1 MTYGDARP
9 EGRLVRLAS
18 TLRAYLNDSAVP
30 TGTAY
35 AVLRRAFL
43 ATFAAQAAVAAAVAL
58 AAVALAGRN
67 VAPSPWIALVLIIAA
82 GAQVA
87 LGGAVAAY
95 GVRQAGRLA
104 RGLALHRGG
113 REPDVERAGAAPPA
127 RAEGGP
133 PVGASTEPEDGAAPH
148 RDEQRRLRVARSA
161 ALSQTLLSAVL
172 LSTPTWFVAFGW
184 ATGQRATTLLAL
196 LATAALG
203 IAFGMMQVGPLA
215 RAVTVRPR

>member
-1 MTYGDARP
+1 M
-9 EGRLVRLAS
+9 
-18 TLRAYLNDSAVP
+18 LRS
-30 TGTAY
+30 
-35 AVLRRAFL
+35 AFL

-58 AAVALAGRN
+58 VAVVLAGRN

-87 LGGAVAAY
+87 LGAAVAAY

-104 RGLALHRGG
+104 RGLALHRGD
-113 REPDVERAGAAPPA
+113 PGAAGQPSGG
-127 RAEGGP
+127 AEDE
-133 PVGASTEPEDGAAPH
+133 GADQKDGTASD
-148 RDEQRRLRVARSA
+148 RDDQRRLRVARSA

-184 ATGQRATTLLAL
+184 ATGQRATTLAAL

-203 IAFGMMQVGPLA
+203 IAFGMLQIGPLA
-215 RAVTVRPR
+215 RAVTIRKDVVEPQHG